1 VRKENVV
8 RALQRGI
15 ANLQAD
21 GKPVRIVDI
30 AAGCGRYVL
39 EAIEPYRGRI
49 DDALMRDSSESNLR
63 RIADVAEQRNFPCV
77 RVETGDAFDRGT
89 LGGIRP
95 RRTLG
100 IVSGLYELFPENQP
114 VRQSLAGLAEA
125 IEPGGFLVYTGQ
137 PFHPQLELI
146 ARTLPNR
153 ERRAWIMRRRAQ
165 AELDQLVEEG
175 GFQKIEEWI
184 DDGGIF
190 SVSIAR
196 RIA

>member
-1 VRKENVV
+1 
-8 RALQRGI
+8 
-15 ANLQAD
+15 
-21 GKPVRIVDI
+21 
-30 AAGCGRYVL
+30 
-39 EAIEPYRGRI
+39 
-49 DDALMRDSSESNLR
+49 
-63 RIADVAEQRNFPCV
+63 
-77 RVETGDAFDRGT
+77 
-89 LGGIRP
+89 
-95 RRTLG
+95 
-100 IVSGLYELFPENQP
+100 
-114 VRQSLAGLAEA
+114 LAGLAEA